1 MKTEYWFE
9 YPYIMSARGRVAEMV
24 AGHEKTRHE
33 DAAKI
38 IKALEA
44 AQQPAEECENRDDG
58 KEHYNMA
65 HRVEVGGEIR
75 HLCTKCCDRAKMHGA
90 YVRNA

>member
-1 MKTEYWFE
+1 METSYWFE
-9 YPYIMSARGRVAEMV
+9 YPFIMSNRGRVAEMV
-24 AGHEKTRHE
+24 AGDESTRYQ

-44 AQQPAEECENRDDG
+44 NESPVEECENKDDG
-58 KEHYNMA
+58 KPHYNMA

-75 HLCTKCCDRAKMHGA
+75 HLCTKCCDRAKMNGA